1 MGQQKPKIKRMS
13 NLLFVLVLFIGSLL
27 FTWLRDLYTN
37 GLSSQSLF
45 NIVIVL
51 LFLMASYFIE
61 AKTTLNTSLRAL
73 FYSCYFFI
81 IGTFGSAFIYQN
93 QLNVQI
99 LFLYLFLSFIAS
111 FMWLLIC
118 KKIICST

>member
-27 FTWLRDLYTN
+27 FAWIKDLSIN
-37 GLSSQSLF
+37 GFSLQSLF

-73 FYSCYFFI
+73 FYFCYFFI
-81 IGTFGSAFIYQN
+81 IRTFGSAFIYQN
-93 QLNVQI
+93 QLNVQM

>member
-73 FYSCYFFI
+73 FYFCYFFI

-93 QLNVQI
+93 QLNVQM

>member
-1 MGQQKPKIKRMS
+1 MVQQKPKIKRMS
-13 NLLFVLVLFIGSLL
+13 NLLFILVLFIGSLL

-61 AKTTLNTSLRAL
+61 AKTTLNTSL
-73 FYSCYFFI
+73 
-81 IGTFGSAFIYQN
+81 
-93 QLNVQI
+93 
-99 LFLYLFLSFIAS
+99 
-111 FMWLLIC
+111 
-118 KKIICST
+118 

>member
-99 LFLYLFLSFIAS
+99 LFLYLFLSFITS

>member
-13 NLLFVLVLFIGSLL
+13 NLLFVLVLFIGYLL

-51 LFLMASYFIE
+51 LFLIASYFIE
-61 AKTTLNTSLRAL
+61 TRTALNYLLRAL
-73 FYSCYFFI
+73 FYFCYFFI

-93 QLNVQI
+93 QLNVQM
-99 LFLYLFLSFIAS
+99 LFLYLFLSFITS